1 MTLYASKG
9 YETRNMT
16 IVRDRAQQSL
26 SDFDTLVEWAN
37 NPTPVNTTDL
47 KAYKASQAIYMMAG
61 TLEPTIRNDENF
73 KAASLLFIDF
83 DSIPDEPAFLQSVKG
98 KLNGFQYVLYPS
110 ISFGQAGKGARYHLV
125 LNLSHPLQQQ
135 DGGSK
140 HTKEPLTAY
149 VCGLLGM
156 TPDTA
161 MNTWSQLFGAPTLT
175 PQNKGKGCVNLD
187 GQPLDVDSI
196 VANYHSTT
204 TPIQYGGSQAVKT
217 VDNNL
222 QVTHKAANT
231 LPDEYVHDLLAEWT
245 YEQLKSEHPDK
256 IETEQGFAT
265 QLILVLNSYRAG
277 EISVEA
283 LHDAMTVFANG
294 DEELAAGN
302 ESKLTEHLHS
312 AYTPNE
318 FPFRTLYQTAVPVYL
333 RASEDATYTQQSV
346 ELALVQARDARLKE
360 NKEKASNSKATLSNA
375 DIADILIECIPM
387 WANRH
392 DTPAKSFPLI
402 QIYKPATGIYT
413 AAQDYFNSLVS
424 LIDRDATSNRYKEV
438 YSKLL
443 DPKRV
448 RDTKGLECGDM
459 IAASNVIIDL
469 SHAEIV
475 LHQFSPRY
483 HFTSKIATAYPVDGI
498 NRYLNFK
505 TITGETITPVS
516 LLQTICENDPSKVM
530 QLLEV
535 VGDACQPMKT
545 RNQAT
550 WLLGKQD
557 NTRENGSNGKST
569 FLDIV
574 QAVVGQANVAT
585 LTLDQMSGQFAM
597 EQVVGKSV
605 IIGDDVQAGVYV
617 KDTANYNSLTTGGVI
632 KVEGKGENAYSYRSC
647 AGVIQATNA
656 LPKIANQTGGTNRR
670 MHIITFTAHIDKD
683 KADARIRSEFINSQ
697 EFREYIF
704 ALAVVFIKGKSRFT
718 ETNESRDAIEQFAK
732 GNDTVSLFVDEVAS
746 DWTSTRV
753 PTQWAYDSYLEY
765 IKDNNFQHSKS
776 KPEFIKSMCAG
787 LGFTELKKSS
797 VSGTN
802 FADFKTWIAFTK
814 NSRNGINCLECPVKK
829 PVKKEA

>member
-9 YETRNMT
+9 YKTRNMT

-47 KAYKASQAIYMMAG
+47 KAYKASQASYLLAG
-61 TLEPTIRNDENF
+61 TLEPATRKDENF

-83 DSIPDEPAFLQSVKG
+83 DTIPDENQFIIAVQL
-98 KLNGFQYVLYPS
+98 KLCEFQYILYSS
-110 ISFGQAGKGARYHLV
+110 ISYGQKDENGNSKGARYHLV
-125 LNLSHPLQQQ
+125 LNLSHPLQQE

-140 HTKEPLTAY
+140 LTKAPLTAY
-149 VCGLLGM
+149 VCDLLGM
-156 TPDTA
+156 KSDPA
-161 MNTWSQLFGAPTLT
+161 MNTWSQLFGAPILT
-175 PQNKGKGCVNLD
+175 DKNAGKTTIHTD
-187 GQPLDVDSI
+187 GKPLDVDTI
-196 VANYHSTT
+196 IANDKPATKGPAVVT
-204 TPIQYGGSQAVKT
+204 GKSQAPAVA
-217 VDNNL
+217 
-222 QVTHKAANT
+222 HKRAQT
-231 LPDEYVHDLLAEWT
+231 LPDSYVHELLSKWT
-245 YEQLKSEHPDK
+245 YEHPDK
-256 IETEQGFAT
+256 VATEQDFST
-265 QLILVLNSYRAG
+265 QLMLLLNAQRAG
-277 EISVEA
+277 EISSEA
-283 LHDAMTVFANG
+283 LDDAMTVFAQGNS
-294 DEELAAGN
+294 ELAAGN
-302 ESKLTEHLHS
+302 AQKLAEHQHS
-312 AYTPNE
+312 APTPNE
-318 FPFRTLYQTAVPVYL
+318 LPFRTLYQTAVPVYL
-333 RASEDATYTQQSV
+333 RASEEDTYTQKSV
-346 ELALVQARDARLKE
+346 ELALVQAGKARLKE
-360 NKEKASNSKATLSNA
+360 NKEKSSNGKATLSNA

-387 WANRH
+387 WAKWS
-392 DTPAKSFPLI
+392 DTPNKSFPLVE
-402 QIYKPATGIYT
+402 IYKPSTGIYSSS
-413 AAQDYFNSLVS
+413 QVYFNSLVS

-448 RDTKGLECGDM
+448 QDTQGVECGDM
-459 IAASNVIIDL
+459 IAASNGIIDL
-469 SHAEIV
+469 SHKNIV
-475 LHQFSPRY
+475 LQQFSPRY
-483 HFTSKIATAYPVDGI
+483 HFTSKIATAYPVYGI

-516 LLQTICENDPSKVM
+516 LLQTICGNDRSKIM

-535 VGDACQPMKT
+535 IGDACQPMKT

-574 QAVVGQANVAT
+574 QAIVGQANVAT
-585 LTLDQMSGQFAM
+585 LTIDQMSGQFAM

-605 IIGDDVQAGVYV
+605 IIGDDVQAGVYI
-617 KDTANYNSLTTGGVI
+617 KDTANYNSLTTGGAI
-632 KVEGKGENAYSYRSC
+632 KVEGKGKDAYSYRSC

-670 MHIITFTAHIDKD
+670 MHIIVFDTHIDND
-683 KADARIRSEFINSQ
+683 KADGRIRSEFIPSKA
-697 EFREYIF
+697 FREYML
-704 ALAVVFIKGKSRFT
+704 ALAVAVIKGKSRFT

-753 PTQWAYDSYLEY
+753 PTQWAYDKYVEY
-765 IKDNNFQHSKS
+765 VKDNNFQHSKS

-814 NSRNGINCLECPVKK
+814 NCRNGINCLECPMKQ
-829 PVKKEA
+829 PVEAKA